1 MRIAICEDEK
11 ISAQKLA
18 EMVQQQMMLFGVSVQ
33 PDVFFSAKD
42 LLDSPAIYD
51 LLLLDCK
58 LDAGGTGIDVARKLR
73 DRGCATAIIFVTAY
87 EDYVY
92 QGYEVNAY
100 RYLLK
105 PIEPAVL
112 HKTLSDFVT
121 HFEREKYLDFTSGK
135 RMVRLKL
142 SEIMYIESGER
153 QSIVRHVGGSYET
166 AMPITEL
173 QARIYSYAFF
183 RTHRRF
189 IVNMKY
195 IMEVDKNII
204 RLTND
209 EKIEISRRNL
219 ANFNKC
225 YMNFLKYSTT

>member
-11 ISAQKLA
+11 LSALKLA
-18 EMVQQQMMLFGVSVQ
+18 EMVEKQMVLFGVDAK
-33 PDVFFSAKD
+33 PDVFLSAKE
-42 LLDSPAIYD
+42 LLDSPIIYD
-51 LLLLDCK
+51 LLLLDCR
-58 LDAGGTGIDVARKLR
+58 LDEKTGIDAARELR
-73 DRGCATAIIFVTAY
+73 ERGCATAIIFVTAY
-87 EDYVY
+87 DDYVY

-105 PIEPAVL
+105 PVEPAIL
-112 HKTLSDFVT
+112 YKTLSDFVT

-173 QARIYSYAFF
+173 QARINSYAFF

>member
-11 ISAQKLA
+11 VSAQQLA
-18 EMVQQQMMLFGVSVQ
+18 TMVGQQMATLGVAAKM
-33 PDVFFSAKD
+33 DIYLSAKE
-42 LLDSPAIYD
+42 LLDSSVIYD

-58 LDAGGTGIDVARKLR
+58 LDEGTGIDVARELR
-73 DRGCATAIIFVTAY
+73 ERGCETTIIFVTAFD
-87 EDYVY
+87 DYVY
-92 QGYEVNAY
+92 EGYEVNAY

-105 PIEPAVL
+105 PIDTAVL
-112 HKTLSDFVT
+112 HKTLSDFVA
-121 HFEREKYLDFTSGK
+121 HFEREKYLDFVSGK

-142 SEIMYIESGER
+142 NEIMYIESSEKH
-153 QSIVRHVGGSYET
+153 SIVRHVGGSYET
-166 AMPITEL
+166 SVTIAEL
-173 QARIYSYAFF
+173 QARINSYAFF

-219 ANFNKC
+219 AMFNKC
-225 YMNFLKYSTT
+225 YMNYLKYSTT

>member
-1 MRIAICEDEK
+1 MKIAICEDEN
-11 ISAQKLA
+11 ISAQELA
-18 EMVQQQMMLFGVSVQ
+18 ATVRQQMSTFGIAAHL
-33 PDVFFSAKD
+33 DVYLSAEA
-42 LLDSPAIYD
+42 LLDAPDKYD

-58 LDAGGTGIDVARKLR
+58 LGEKSGIDVARELR
-73 DRGCATAIIFVTAY
+73 ERGSVATIIFVTAY
-87 EDYVY
+87 DDYVY
-92 QGYEVNAY
+92 EGYEVNAY

-105 PIEPAVL
+105 PIDPALL

-121 HFEREKYLDFTSGK
+121 HLERDKYLDFVSGK

-142 SEIMYIESGER
+142 NEIMYIESSEKH
-153 QSIVRHVGGSYET
+153 SIVRHISGSYET
-166 AMPITEL
+166 SVTIAEI
-173 QARIYSYAFF
+173 QARINSFAFF

-209 EKIEISRRNL
+209 ERIEISRRNL

-225 YMNFLKYSTT
+225 YMNYLKYSST

>member
-11 ISAQKLA
+11 TAAQQLA
-18 EMVQQQMMLFGVSVQ
+18 SMVGQQMAAFGVAAKT
-33 PDVFFSAKD
+33 DIYLSAKD
-42 LLDSPAIYD
+42 LLDSPVLYD

-58 LDAGGTGIDVARKLR
+58 LNEGTGIDVARELR
-73 DRGCATAIIFVTAY
+73 GRRSDVAIIFVTAY
-87 EDYVY
+87 DDYVY
-92 QGYEVNAY
+92 EGYEVNAY

-105 PIEPAVL
+105 PIDETVL
-112 HKTLSDFVT
+112 RKTLSDYIT
-121 HFEREKYLDFTSGK
+121 HFEREKYLDFISGK
-135 RMVRLKL
+135 RMLRLKL
-142 SEIMYIESGER
+142 SEIMYIESSEKHTIIR
-153 QSIVRHVGGSYET
+153 YTGGSYET
-166 AMPITEL
+166 VATVAEL
-173 QARIYSYAFF
+173 QARINSYAFF

-195 IMEVDKNII
+195 IMEVDKSII

-219 ANFNKC
+219 AAFNKC